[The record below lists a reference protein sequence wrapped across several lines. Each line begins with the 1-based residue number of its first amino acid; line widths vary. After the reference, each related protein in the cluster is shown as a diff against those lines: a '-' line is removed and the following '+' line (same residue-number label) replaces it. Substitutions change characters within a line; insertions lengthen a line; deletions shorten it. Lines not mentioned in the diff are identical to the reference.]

1 MTVVKSRFYLKTYFF
16 VLIISLLAFSA
27 CNQRSCIDAS
37 LNKMSKSKMMDIF
50 VNKKFPSIDGAIYI
64 NERCE
69 VVPKDSIIVLFG
81 SVGDYM
87 TEYYTNN
94 DDEIKVVLIRK
105 SNNEDRE
112 FIKSLR
118 DSVNAIRK
126 LEEESK
132 RTVELVNI
140 DCSTISSQLLHVY
153 TLDQENRSGNNI
165 DPAIDKT
172 NLSIVVSI
180 LEKCD
185 RSLFT
190 EQDFLATWLVLQHS
204 NSYQMKK
211 YLNFLKSGVEQGLLA
226 ASRVALMEDRILISE
241 NKPQLYG
248 SQVYMNGKG
257 KWQVHEIKDVESVDE
272 RRAAV
277 GLGPLSDYLSRWDI
291 DYKKQ

>member
-1 MTVVKSRFYLKTYFF
+1 MTVVKSRFYFKTYFF
-16 VLIISLLAFSA
+16 FLIISILAFSG

-50 VNKKFPSIDGAIYI
+50 VKKKFPSIDDAIYI

-81 SVGDYM
+81 SDGDYI

-94 DDEIKVVLIRK
+94 EDKIKVVLIRK
-105 SNNEDRE
+105 SNSEDKE

-118 DSVNAIRK
+118 DSVNAVRK
-126 LEEESK
+126 LEEENK
-132 RTVELVNI
+132 RIVELVNI
-140 DCSTISSQLLHVY
+140 DCSTISSQLSHVY
-153 TLDQENRSGNNI
+153 TLDQENRRGNNI

-190 EQDFLATWLVLQHS
+190 EQDFLAIWLVLQHS

-211 YLNFLKSGVEQGLLA
+211 YLSFLKSGVEQGLLA
-226 ASRVALMEDRILISE
+226 ASRVALMEDKILISE

-248 SQVYMNGKG
+248 SQVYMDGKG
-257 KWQVHEIKDVESVDE
+257 KWQVHKI
-272 RRAAV
+272 RM
-277 GLGPLSDYLSRWDI
+277 
-291 DYKKQ
+291 

>member
-1 MTVVKSRFYLKTYFF
+1 M
-16 VLIISLLAFSA
+16 
-27 CNQRSCIDAS
+27 
-37 LNKMSKSKMMDIF
+37 
-50 VNKKFPSIDGAIYI
+50 
-64 NERCE
+64 
-69 VVPKDSIIVLFG
+69 FG
-81 SVGDYM
+81 SDGDYI

-94 DDEIKVVLIRK
+94 EDEIKVVLIRK
-105 SNNEDRE
+105 SNSEDRE

-118 DSVNAIRK
+118 DSVNAVKK
-126 LEEESK
+126 LEEENK
-132 RTVELVNI
+132 RIVELLDV
-140 DCSTISSQLLHVY
+140 DCSTISSQLSHVY
-153 TLDQENRSGNNI
+153 TLDQENRRGNNI
-165 DPAIDKT
+165 DLAIDKT

-211 YLNFLKSGVEQGLLA
+211 YLSFLKSGVEKGLLA

-248 SQVYMNGKG
+248 SQVYMDGKG
-257 KWQVHEIKDVESVDE
+257 KWQVHKIKDVESVDQ

-277 GLGPLSDYLSRWDI
+277 GLGPLSDYLSKWDI
-291 DYKKQ
+291 DYKKE